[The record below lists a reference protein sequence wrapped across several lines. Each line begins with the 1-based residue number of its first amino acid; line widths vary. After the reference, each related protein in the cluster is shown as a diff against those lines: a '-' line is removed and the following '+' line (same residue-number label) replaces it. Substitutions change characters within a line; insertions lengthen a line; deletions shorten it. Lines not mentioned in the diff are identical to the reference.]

1 MSFEE
6 NLKHANESWEK
17 LNNQELAL
25 DESVKIYKEGLESI
39 KKARLELEKAKL
51 EVEQIDE

>member
-6 NLKHANESWEK
+6 NLKHANEALEK

>member
-6 NLKHANESWEK
+6 NLKEANEALEK
-17 LNNQELAL
+17 LNDKELSL
-25 DESVKIYKEGLESI
+25 DESVKIYKAGLESI

-51 EVEQIDE
+51 EVEQIDG

>member
-6 NLKHANESWEK
+6 NLKHANESLEK
-17 LNNQELAL
+17 LNNLELAL

>member
-1 MSFEE
+1 MKK
-6 NLKHANESWEK
+6 NLKHANESLEK

-39 KKARLELEKAKL
+39 KKARLALEKARL
-51 EVEQIDE
+51 EVEHIDE